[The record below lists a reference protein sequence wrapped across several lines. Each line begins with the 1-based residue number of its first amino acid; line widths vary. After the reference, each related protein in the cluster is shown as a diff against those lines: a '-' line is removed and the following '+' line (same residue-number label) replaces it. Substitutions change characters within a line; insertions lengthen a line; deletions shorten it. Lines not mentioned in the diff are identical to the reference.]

1 MRPISRDVA
10 AVDSDRAP
18 LARRYAETRR
28 RTEAL
33 AEPLSAEDQTVQ
45 SMPDVSPTKWHRAHT
60 SWFFETFLLAPRLA
74 GYRAFDPAYGYLFN
88 SYYEAVGVRHPR
100 PQRGLVSRPG
110 IAEIA
115 RYRAH
120 VDRAMTEL
128 FAMLDPVAWDEAAPL
143 IELGINHEEQH
154 QELILMDIKHVLSL
168 NPLQPAYAAPVA
180 SSVARATPLAW
191 ASFAGGLRQI
201 GHGGDGFAF
210 DNERPRHKVWLEP
223 FRLATRLATSGE
235 YLAFIADGGYR
246 RAEFWLSDGWALVQQ
261 EGWSAPLY
269 WRDEG
274 AGGWS
279 VFTLSGRR
287 AVDPAEPACHV
298 SFYEADAFARW
309 CGKRLPTEAEWE
321 VAAVEA
327 SPLPSGNL
335 MDRGLYHPQAAP
347 TGEGLQQMI
356 GDAWEWTASPYISY
370 PGFHPL
376 AGAIGEYNGKFMSNQ
391 MVLRG
396 GAAVTPPGHVRPT
409 YRNFFPPSARWA
421 FGGIRLAEDA

>member
-1 MRPISRDVA
+1 MRPISRNVA
-10 AVDSDRAP
+10 PADRDPAA

-60 SWFFETFLLAPRLA
+60 SWFFETFLLEPHLP
-74 GYRAFDPAYGYLFN
+74 GYRVFDPAYAYLFN
-88 SYYEAVGVRHPR
+88 SYYETVGARHPR

-110 IAEIA
+110 IGEIG

-120 VDRAMTEL
+120 VDAAMAQLLAT
-128 FAMLDPVAWDEAAPL
+128 ADPVARAETAAL
-143 IELGINHEEQH
+143 IELGLSHEEQH

-168 NPLQPAYAAPVA
+168 NPLQPAYAAPA
-180 SSVARATPLAW
+180 ARRAGRATPPDW
-191 ASFAGGLRQI
+191 VRFAGGLRQI
-201 GHGGDGFAF
+201 GYGGDGFAF
-210 DNERPRHKVWLEP
+210 DNEKPRHKVWLEP
-223 FRLATRLATSGE
+223 FRLASRLVTCGE
-235 YLAFIADGGYR
+235 YLAFIDDHGYR
-246 RAEFWLSDGWALVQQ
+246 RPEFWLSDGWALAQQ

-269 WRDEG
+269 WRQED
-274 AGGWS
+274 ARWT
-279 VFTLSGRR
+279 VFTLAGRR
-287 AVDPAEPACHV
+287 PVDPAEPVCHV

-309 CGKRLPTEAEWE
+309 SGRRLPTEAEWE
-321 VAAVEA
+321 VAAIEA
-327 SPLPSGNL
+327 VPSPAGNL
-335 MDRGLYHPQAAP
+335 MDSGLYHPQPALAD
-347 TGEGLQQMI
+347 EGLQQMI

-376 AGAIGEYNGKFMSNQ
+376 AGAVGEYNGKFMSNQ

-409 YRNFFPPSARWA
+409 YRNFFPPASRWA
-421 FGGIRLAEDA
+421 FSGIRLAEDDA